1 MGPSPRQR
9 ANTGGWTDTAV
20 PVNGSIGSI
29 ITNGT
34 SGERLERLERFNLC
48 MIQKRL
54 LTTGELAD
62 ALRGV
67 ITAATLTR
75 YVREGKLQPAETT
88 PGGHYRWDLDEAR
101 DQLRALRPRPE

>member
-1 MGPSPRQR
+1 MQS
-9 ANTGGWTDTAV
+9 AE
-20 PVNGSIGSI
+20 PVNDTINVISS
-29 ITNGT
+29 NST
-34 SGERLERLERFNLC
+34 SGEQRERLERFNQC

-75 YVREGKLQPAETT
+75 YVREGKLEPTEIT
-88 PGGHYRWDLDEAR
+88 PGGHFRWDLDEAR
-101 DQLRALRPRPE
+101 AQLRALRPRPE